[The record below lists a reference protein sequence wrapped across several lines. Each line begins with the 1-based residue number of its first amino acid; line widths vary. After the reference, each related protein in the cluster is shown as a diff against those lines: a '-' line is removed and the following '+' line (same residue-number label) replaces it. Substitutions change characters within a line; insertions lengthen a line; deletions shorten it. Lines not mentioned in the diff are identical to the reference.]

1 MLVIKSTIGTN
12 VNADPTRKA
21 EEARAVDR
29 KDIYFAGPRR
39 LRFGDTGILGKVPVI
54 VNNKVVAVATVLT
67 RLNIIKQQL
76 QHPGNDKKFAYQL
89 VKTEKKR
96 SVPFLISTAKPA
108 KESEHVYTQIP
119 EGDWLLRVSYADG
132 YALDRFP
139 FEVSVLGI
147 LLSLA
152 AGVLAYRKV
161 REPYKLNAIIDVKT
175 AQANKAVKEL
185 NLLNHVNDII
195 LTEQDIPNL
204 FNKVCCCIGE
214 SDRYLLV
221 WICEKPPESAVDQTI
236 VPLVAIGA
244 TDYLKDAKI
253 VLNDPERSNGPTA
266 RTLLTGKT
274 VINNDVAHSAYFG
287 QFVKDAD
294 RFGIRSSAA
303 LHLNLGSD
311 ESGAL
316 VIYAGQANA
325 FDEHEVSTLN
335 RLAANLSIAVQN
347 INTRKEKE
355 STRRQLQ
362 ERVKELTTIYKVN
375 QLLQQEH
382 LDTDTLLQ
390 EIVEALPP
398 GWQYPDVCQ
407 ARIWFDNKE
416 YKTERYTDS
425 VFKQTA
431 DFGLLDGRK
440 GSVEVIYTENKPPE
454 AEGIFLEEERSL
466 INSIA
471 EAIEV
476 YFDED
481 IQQSELAKSENRF
494 RGAFEDSAIGM
505 GLTSVEENSMGRWI
519 KVNRSLHEMLGYT
532 EDELL
537 LLTFMQITHPD
548 DLAKDLAAHDRILR
562 GEADT
567 YRLEKRYIHKNGS
580 IIWINLNVSLIR
592 DKDSRPLYL
601 VAQMENITEKV
612 ESQFKFQNLVE
623 NFTVGVYI
631 IQNEKMVYV
640 NPRIVEEMGYAEEE
654 IIGQPFEKFI
664 YKDDIKLVRGNMR
677 ERVEKDIK
685 STSRYEARI
694 VKKDGQSLWFEILG
708 GATLYGGQPAL
719 IGTMVNITE
728 RKAVYDELERSEAN
742 LKSMF
747 ETTDVSYML
756 FDTEYNIIAINKHM
770 KDIYLHAAGT
780 ELKAGSNMADSL
792 LPERREK
799 ALERYDRVLQT
810 NQAEDYEISYTK
822 DGVSRYYIANV
833 KPVHDGKKVI
843 GLCVSGIDIT
853 ERRNALEQL
862 KNANTDLQQRAGE
875 LAVSNAD
882 LELSK
887 KMYSE
892 LFNFSPLPAWVADI
906 NTLRFLDV
914 NNAAVLHYGYTR
926 EEFLSMSLHV
936 IRPTAEIP
944 DMERAVNERANQNE
958 GIYSTILTHKKKNGE
973 LMSVEIQVAPI
984 FYSGVKANI
993 AIATDITERE
1003 HYIKAIEAQNAR
1015 LLEIS
1020 WIQSHIVRAPLSRM
1034 MGLIPL
1040 LKGSTNTAEEQKIIL
1055 DYLLISAHELDEVI
1069 KTVTDKS
1076 KIEDFQTLTPDIKR
1090 R

>member
-1 MLVIKSTIGTN
+1 MSKLPSLVFAIVFLVMLALTQLLTYQQYKFSINKHKNELIQEAATAKDRFRNILFNDIAAANTLAIIYKQYGVPAKFDSVARQIIYNSRYAQALQITENGIVKNAYPDARYKSTIGTN

-39 LRFGDTGILGKVPVI
+39 LRFGDTGILGKVPII

-76 QHPGNDKKFAYQL
+76 QHPGYDKKFAYQL

-132 YALDRFP
+132 YALYRFP
-139 FEVSVLGI
+139 FEMSVLGI

-185 NLLNHVNDII
+185 NLLNQVNDII

-398 GWQYPDVCQ
+398 GWQYPHVCQ

-440 GSVEVIYTENKPPE
+440 GSVEVIYTENTPPRSGR
-454 AEGIFLEEERSL
+454 GIP
-466 INSIA
+466 
-471 EAIEV
+471 
-476 YFDED
+476 
-481 IQQSELAKSENRF
+481 
-494 RGAFEDSAIGM
+494 
-505 GLTSVEENSMGRWI
+505 GR
-519 KVNRSLHEMLGYT
+519 R
-532 EDELL
+532 
-537 LLTFMQITHPD
+537 
-548 DLAKDLAAHDRILR
+548 
-562 GEADT
+562 
-567 YRLEKRYIHKNGS
+567 
-580 IIWINLNVSLIR
+580 
-592 DKDSRPLYL
+592 
-601 VAQMENITEKV
+601 AQPN
-612 ESQFKFQNLVE
+612 
-623 NFTVGVYI
+623 
-631 IQNEKMVYV
+631 
-640 NPRIVEEMGYAEEE
+640 
-654 IIGQPFEKFI
+654 
-664 YKDDIKLVRGNMR
+664 
-677 ERVEKDIK
+677 
-685 STSRYEARI
+685 
-694 VKKDGQSLWFEILG
+694 
-708 GATLYGGQPAL
+708 
-719 IGTMVNITE
+719 
-728 RKAVYDELERSEAN
+728 
-742 LKSMF
+742 
-747 ETTDVSYML
+747 
-756 FDTEYNIIAINKHM
+756 
-770 KDIYLHAAGT
+770 
-780 ELKAGSNMADSL
+780 
-792 LPERREK
+792 
-799 ALERYDRVLQT
+799 
-810 NQAEDYEISYTK
+810 
-822 DGVSRYYIANV
+822 
-833 KPVHDGKKVI
+833 
-843 GLCVSGIDIT
+843 
-853 ERRNALEQL
+853 
-862 KNANTDLQQRAGE
+862 
-875 LAVSNAD
+875 
-882 LELSK
+882 
-887 KMYSE
+887 
-892 LFNFSPLPAWVADI
+892 
-906 NTLRFLDV
+906 
-914 NNAAVLHYGYTR
+914 
-926 EEFLSMSLHV
+926 
-936 IRPTAEIP
+936 
-944 DMERAVNERANQNE
+944 
-958 GIYSTILTHKKKNGE
+958 
-973 LMSVEIQVAPI
+973 
-984 FYSGVKANI
+984 
-993 AIATDITERE
+993 
-1003 HYIKAIEAQNAR
+1003 
-1015 LLEIS
+1015 
-1020 WIQSHIVRAPLSRM
+1020 
-1034 MGLIPL
+1034 
-1040 LKGSTNTAEEQKIIL
+1040 
-1055 DYLLISAHELDEVI
+1055 
-1069 KTVTDKS
+1069 
-1076 KIEDFQTLTPDIKR
+1076 
-1090 R
+1090 